1 MACHRQKIR
10 WFFLVNTSNRI
21 RCINWRTQL
30 HGFIRDTEF
39 LTHAEGNYSEGISK
53 FLLLKTTS
61 TQRGKNENVV
71 ECIQN
76 KCLFLLNCAIFRD
89 YSVHVYISTDVE
101 EQDGEYYKYMRS
113 KFIRTTSHCHLYP

>member
-1 MACHRQKIR
+1 MRVTDKR
-10 WFFLVNTSNRI
+10 LGFFGFFLNTSNRI
-21 RCINWRTQL
+21 RCINWCTQL
-30 HGFIRDTEF
+30 HGFMRDTEF
-39 LTHAEGNYSEGISK
+39 LKHAEGNYSEGISK
-53 FLLLKTTS
+53 FLFNP
-61 TQRGKNENVV
+61 RGNNENVV

-113 KFIRTTSHCHLYP
+113 KFIRTKSHCHLYP